1 MKKTTKPAAKAAAK
15 PATKRP
21 RTYQKADLPR
31 TARAYLGKKYNVHMD
46 KENEAV
52 AKLIEMHDATLT
64 EARKAL
70 AVESDYARSVLQ
82 AQNKGLVADEMRNAY
97 APTVTISSDYTKFNE
112 ANLEAIFKD
121 LQFQPKQLTLRE
133 KFLAWIGAK

>member
-21 RTYQKADLPR
+21 RTYKKADLPR
-31 TARAYLGKKYNVHMD
+31 TARAYLGKKYGLHMD

-52 AKLIEMHDATLT
+52 AKLIELH
-64 EARKAL
+64 EAKEKEL
-70 AVESDYARSVLQ
+70 EKLYA
-82 AQNKGLVADEMRNAY
+82 
-97 APTVTISSDYTKFNE
+97 
-112 ANLEAIFKD
+112 ANIYPLPAAEPAFVRD
-121 LQFQPKQLTLRE
+121 PEPKQLTLRE

>member
-1 MKKTTKPAAKAAAK
+1 MKKPTKAVVKPAAKAAAK

-21 RTYQKADLPR
+21 RTYKKADLPR

-70 AVESDYARSVLQ
+70 AVESDYAKAQ
-82 AQNKGLVADEMRNAY
+82 AEREAHMEMLFPY
-97 APTVTISSDYTKFNE
+97 P
-112 ANLEAIFKD
+112 
-121 LQFQPKQLTLRE
+121 PKNIPLTLRE
-133 KFLAWIGAK
+133 KFLAWIGAR

>member
-1 MKKTTKPAAKAAAK
+1 MKKTTKPAAKAA
-15 PATKRP
+15 TKRP
-21 RTYQKADLPR
+21 RTYKKADLPR
-31 TARAYLGKKYNVHMD
+31 TARAYLGKKYGLHMD

-70 AVESDYARSVLQ
+70 AVESDYAKSVLQ
-82 AQNKGLVADEMRNAY
+82 AQNKGLEEY
-97 APTVTISSDYTKFNE
+97 YTKVQAERE
-112 ANLEAIFKD
+112 ADYAKAQAEREAHMEMLFPYP
-121 LQFQPKQLTLRE
+121 PKNIPLTLRE